1 MRHLVLPFLLAVA
14 LPVGAQ
20 ATIDPGMS
28 RAAVIAR
35 LGKPMLERTLGD
47 DTYIFYRN
55 GCEKRCGMNDV
66 VTLRHDA
73 VTDAVF
79 RSPRRAYSGASSSP
93 RAIPAAEA
101 RHARPTAVRDA
112 EANADGAT
120 VLSLS
125 VTATK
130 KATLFERIGG
140 LPAVKAAV
148 HEMVT
153 NAMADARIKAFFA
166 GIDMVRV
173 DKNLVDFVCSASGGP
188 CVYNGKSMP
197 KAHEGLNLKAEHF
210 NALVEDLKKGLDK
223 LKVPA
228 AEQKE
233 LLAAL
238 AATRSDVLGK

>member
-1 MRHLVLPFLLAVA
+1 MRLLLPCLLAVA
-14 LPVGAQ
+14 LPLGAQ

-28 RAAVIAR
+28 KAAVIAR

-47 DTYIFYRN
+47 DTYVFYRN
-55 GCEKRCGMNDV
+55 GAEKRCGMNDI

-79 RSPRRAYSGASSSP
+79 RSSKRTYTGTSSSP
-93 RAIPAAEA
+93 RCISAAEA
-101 RHARPTAVRDA
+101 RRGRPTTP
-112 EANADGAT
+112 ANPAGGT
-120 VLSLS
+120 VLSLA
-125 VTATK
+125 VNATP
-130 KATLFERIGG
+130 KASLYERIGG
-140 LPAVKAAV
+140 LPAVQAAV
-148 HEMVT
+148 HEMIT
-153 NAMADARIKAFFA
+153 NAMADSRIKAFFA

-173 DKNLVDFVCSASGGP
+173 DKNLVDFVCSAAGGP
-188 CVYNGKSMP
+188 CVYSGKSMA
-197 KAHEGLNLKAEHF
+197 KAHEGQNLKPVHF

-238 AATRSDVLGK
+238 AATRADVLGK